1 MSCLTTRRRATSRA
15 SRSPLGPWGVCVC
28 ACFELCEYVCA
39 CVHECVCVF
48 VCKTGSHTLFQ
59 ALSSGR
65 ATELAGSVLLLGW
78 DARGK
83 GEEQG
88 LTPLL
93 GPVPT
98 RQKRPEQLHVPCE

>member
-1 MSCLTTRRRATSRA
+1 MSCSTTRRRATSRA

-28 ACFELCEYVCA
+28 ACFELCGYVCT
-39 CVHECVCVF
+39 CVHECVCVC
-48 VCKTGSHTLFQ
+48 VQNWVSHSLQ

-78 DARGK
+78 YARGK

-98 RQKRPEQLHVPCE
+98 RQKRPEQLHVPCG